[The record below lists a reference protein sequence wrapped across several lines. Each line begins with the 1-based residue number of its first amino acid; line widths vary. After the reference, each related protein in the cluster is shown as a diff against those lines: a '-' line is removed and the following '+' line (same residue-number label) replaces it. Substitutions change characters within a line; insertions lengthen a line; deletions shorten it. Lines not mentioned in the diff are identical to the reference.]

1 MRLILLPNMEH
12 LKLDIE
18 YNLCKEGGYSV
29 VERRKILEQFRE
41 ALKMIKV
48 GIHLYVN
55 LMRNISSILIFY
67 VKFKLM

>member
-18 YNLCKEGGYSV
+18 YNLCEGGYSA

-55 LMRNISSILIFY
+55 LVRNISSIFLF
-67 VKFKLM
+67 FM